1 MIRRRAAAGLIALAM
16 TGCPTGPS
24 TILPTEV
31 DLSKVQRFRREG
43 KAEEAAA
50 ELARLVKLLADSGR
64 TDVKAHCAW
73 GRILHL
79 VHRLEVRKM
88 LAKAT
93 PELRRRCE
101 PLSPWMGPEGDPFLL
116 AGSAGHWTHVLKAG
130 ADPVLLVEGAGA
142 IADLLDEKIG
152 RPELRRGRLE
162 PADKTADLLYRRF
175 LEEAV
180 VDLRCY
186 ALARSQTTGDPELG
200 EPAAVALDR
209 YAASLRELA
218 AAPDVKSEAAQNW
231 TERAAGLERQAQ
243 VIRKAP
249 GLFELS
255 PDLRRSIE
263 ADPDDLLR
271 LAIEHA
277 NVANREVSR
286 RGDDTVILES
296 FERALR
302 HFVAAR
308 ECLVEPST
316 LQKRILDTMPIA
328 ADGLRRHAFEK

>member
-1 MIRRRAAAGLIALAM
+1 MAAAGIIALM
-16 TGCPTGPS
+16 VTGCPTGPS
-24 TILPTEV
+24 TVLPNDI
-31 DLSKVQRFRREG
+31 DLAKVQG
-43 KAEEAAA
+43 QAKSPEELCI
-50 ELARLVKLLADSGR
+50 ELARLVKLLTDSGR

-79 VHRLEVRKM
+79 LHKLGIRELLGKASPEVRQRCVS
-88 LAKAT
+88 LA
-93 PELRRRCE
+93 
-101 PLSPWMGPEGDPFLL
+101 PWMGPDGTSFLL
-116 AGSAGHWTHVLKAG
+116 AGSAGHWTHVLRAG
-130 ADPVLLVEGAGA
+130 ADPALLAEGAGA
-142 IADLLDEKIG
+142 IADLLGEKVAQ
-152 RPELRRGRLE
+152 PHLRRGRLD
-162 PADKTADLLYRRF
+162 PADKTAELLYLRF
-175 LEEAV
+175 LEETV
-180 VDLRCY
+180 VGLRCY
-186 ALARSQTTGDPELG
+186 ALARSPIAADSKLGDL
-200 EPAAVALDR
+200 AAAGLDR
-209 YAASLRELA
+209 YASLLRALA
-218 AAPDVKSEAAQNW
+218 ASPDAKPVAVQNW
-231 TERAAGLERQAQ
+231 TERAAALERQAQ

-255 PDLRRSIE
+255 PDLRRTVES
-263 ADPDDLLR
+263 DPDDLLR

-296 FERALR
+296 FELALR

>member
-1 MIRRRAAAGLIALAM
+1 MSLRPAGLCLM
-16 TGCPTGPS
+16 VLLLTGCPTGPS
-24 TILPTEV
+24 TTLPSVV
-31 DLSKVQRFRREG
+31 DLTAARKFARDG
-43 KAEEAAA
+43 PPEEAVAEAA
-50 ELARLVKLLADSGR
+50 RIVKLLTDSGR
-64 TDVKAHCAW
+64 TDVQACAAW
-73 GRILHL
+73 GRILQFLHGL
-79 VHRLEVRKM
+79 PFRSV

-101 PLSPWMGPEGDPFLL
+101 PLSPWMGAEGDSFLL
-116 AGSAGHWTHVLKAG
+116 AGSAGRWTHVLKAG
-130 ADPVLLVEGAGA
+130 ADPPLLVEGARA
-142 IADLLDEKIG
+142 IADLLAEKIQH
-152 RPELRRGRLE
+152 PELRRGRLE
-162 PADKTADLLYRRF
+162 PADKIADLLYRLF
-175 LEEAV
+175 LEETV

-186 ALARSQTTGDPELG
+186 ALARSQNTGDPELP
-200 EPAAVALDR
+200 EQAAVALDR
-209 YAASLRELA
+209 WVATLRELA
-218 AAPDVKSEAAQNW
+218 GSVDVKPVAAQDW
-231 TERAAGLERQAQ
+231 KERAAGLERQAQ

-263 ADPDDLLR
+263 SEPDDLLR

-286 RGDDTVILES
+286 RGDDTVILEA